1 VPYIDRA
8 TLCQALHVLW
18 QPALIPVRISPLG
31 AQTPIV
37 ADVCPCGLG
46 GCDGRAG
53 WRIERRLARPVFF
66 VRWLAVFRAEC
77 EAPGVLTQR
86 LRWYDKAVRR

>member
-53 WRIERRLARPVFF
+53 WRIERRLARPVFSSGGWPYF
-66 VRWLAVFRAEC
+66 VPSAKHLER
-77 EAPGVLTQR
+77 
-86 LRWYDKAVRR
+86 